1 MIRKCDVG
9 NQSRSTTYSVTGSV
23 IKMTVFNVEFCFRDS
38 KYPVFQQS
46 VVIGFDYAVSVR

>member
-9 NQSRSTTYSVTGSV
+9 DQSRSTTYSVTGSV